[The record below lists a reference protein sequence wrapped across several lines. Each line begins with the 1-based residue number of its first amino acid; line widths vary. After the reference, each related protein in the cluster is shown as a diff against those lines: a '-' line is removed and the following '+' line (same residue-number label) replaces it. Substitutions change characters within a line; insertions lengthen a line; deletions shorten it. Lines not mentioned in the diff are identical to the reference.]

1 VRAVDFYR
9 DAFAAVEVAERFT
22 GPAGQLIHTE
32 LRIGDSVVM
41 LTEESD
47 NGTTA
52 KSPESLG
59 AVTAIM
65 ATYWT
70 DVDAAWRRAVT
81 AGAEVIFALEDQF
94 HGERA
99 GRLRDPF
106 GQQWTLSQRIEVWP
120 PRCGPGLHG
129 GRA

>member
-1 VRAVDFYR
+1 MHDQRSFPVAAVHEHLPTVTPGLVVRNAVRAVDFYR

-70 DVDAAWRRAVT
+70 DVDAAWRRAGRT
-81 AGAEVIFALEDQF
+81 A
-94 HGERA
+94 
-99 GRLRDPF
+99 
-106 GQQWTLSQRIEVWP
+106 T
-120 PRCGPGLHG
+120 GPVRSAVDVEPTNRGFD
-129 GRA
+129 